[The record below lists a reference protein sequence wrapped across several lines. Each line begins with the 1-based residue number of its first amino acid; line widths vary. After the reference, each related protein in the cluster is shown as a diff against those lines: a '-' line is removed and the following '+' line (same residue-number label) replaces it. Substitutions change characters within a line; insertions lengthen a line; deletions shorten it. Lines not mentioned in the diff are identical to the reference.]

1 MSDEKK
7 MRALYEALADHVES
21 LSDEQLLAEVRESGQ
36 APEQLASDAR
46 NLIQNAVKRFKQRPL
61 LQAQQERER
70 DLKRMSEAKY
80 RLPAEPKKKRE
91 WLAAMMAQPQAQGML
106 TAHGR
111 EFAEMTDADVEES
124 ILELM
129 HLGVLPPDEKPEE

>member
-7 MRALYEALADHVES
+7 MRALFEALADHVES
-21 LSDEQLLAEVRESGQ
+21 LSDEQLLADVRESGRT
-36 APEQLASDAR
+36 PEQVASEAR
-46 NLIQNAVKRFKQRPL
+46 SLVQNAVKRFKQRPL
-61 LQAQQERER
+61 LEAREERER
-70 DLKRMSEAKY
+70 ALKRMSEAKHQ
-80 RLPAEPKKKRE
+80 LPVEPGERRQ

-111 EFAEMTDADVEES
+111 EFEDLTDEDVEES

-129 HLGVLPPDEKPEE
+129 HLGVLPPADEQED

>member
-61 LQAQQERER
+61 LQAQQERESA
-70 DLKRMSEAKY
+70 LKRMSEAKY

-91 WLAAMMAQPQAQGML
+91 WLAAMMAQPQAQG
-106 TAHGR
+106 
-111 EFAEMTDADVEES
+111 
-124 ILELM
+124 
-129 HLGVLPPDEKPEE
+129 

>member
-21 LSDEQLLAEVRESGQ
+21 LSDEQLLADVRESGRP
-36 APEQLASDAR
+36 PEQVASEAR

-61 LQAQQERER
+61 LEAQRERER
-70 DLKRMSEAKY
+70 ALKRMSEAKY
-80 RLPAEPKKKRE
+80 RLPAEPKRRRE

-111 EFAEMTDADVEES
+111 EFAEMTDEDVEES

-129 HLGVLPPDEKPEE
+129 HLGVMPPGEKPEE

>member
-36 APEQLASDAR
+36 APEQVALEAR
-46 NLIQNAVKRFKQRPL
+46 NLIQRAVKRFKQRPL
-61 LQAQQERER
+61 LEAQQERER
-70 DLKRMSEAKY
+70 ALKRMSEAKY

-111 EFAEMTDADVEES
+111 EFAEMTDDDVEES

-129 HLGVLPPDEKPEE
+129 HLGVLPPGEKPEE

>member
-1 MSDEKK
+1 M
-7 MRALYEALADHVES
+7 
-21 LSDEQLLAEVRESGQ
+21 
-36 APEQLASDAR
+36 
-46 NLIQNAVKRFKQRPL
+46 KRLKQRPL

-70 DLKRMSEAKY
+70 ALKRMSEAKY
-80 RLPAEPKKKRE
+80 RLPVEPKKKRE

-111 EFAEMTDADVEES
+111 EFAEMADADVEES

>member
-21 LSDEQLLAEVRESGQ
+21 LSDEQLLADVRESGRT
-36 APEQLASDAR
+36 PEQVANEAR

-61 LQAQQERER
+61 LEAQQERER
-70 DLKRMSEAKY
+70 ALKRMSEAKY
-80 RLPAEPKKKRE
+80 RLPAEPKIRRE
-91 WLAAMMAQPQAQGML
+91 WLAAMMAQPQAEGLL

-111 EFAEMTDADVEES
+111 EFAEMTDEDVEES

-129 HLGVLPPDEKPEE
+129 HLGVMPPGEKLEE

>member
-36 APEQLASDAR
+36 APEQLASEAR
-46 NLIQNAVKRFKQRPL
+46 NLIQNAVKKFKQRPL

-70 DLKRMSEAKY
+70 ALKRMSEAKY
-80 RLPAEPKKKRE
+80 RLPAEPRKKRE

-111 EFAEMTDADVEES
+111 EFAEMSDADVEES

-129 HLGVLPPDEKPEE
+129 HLGVLPPDEKPDE

>member
-70 DLKRMSEAKY
+70 ALKRMSEAKY

-91 WLAAMMAQPQAQGML
+91 WLAAMMAQPQAQGIL